1 VNFEPVFRSLRSDVR
16 GTRGMVATSQPL
28 AAEAGLDALRR
39 GGTAADAAVA
49 AGAMLSVVEPV
60 STGPGG
66 DAFALV
72 YEAETGKVH
81 ALNGSGRSAA
91 GTSREE
97 LRRLMYSRMPT
108 YTAHTVT
115 VPGAV
120 AAWGDLLDRFGRMDL
135 ETALAPAIRAAE
147 EGYPVTDWIAFGWS
161 RQVEKLL
168 RAPGWLSGD
177 IYNGPEQASGHEL
190 LLDGRAPRPGDLMR
204 IPTLG
209 ATLREIAA
217 GGPDVFYRGPF
228 AAKMAEH
235 VQRYGGWITEEDLAA
250 HAGEWTEPIAV
261 GYGDVTLFECPPNG
275 QGLAAAIAAGIADG
289 LDLAA
294 ADEADR
300 QHLLVEAMR
309 IGFADAFRRVADPE
323 HLDLDVSELLS
334 ADYFARRRDDIDRDR
349 TAVGVAPGGP
359 ALGKDTVY
367 VSAVDGDGNAVSYIQ
382 SLYMGTGTG
391 LVVPGTGVS
400 LQNRGAG
407 FSFDPAHPNAVGPG
421 KRPYHTIIPAMTTR
435 GGALHACFGVMGGDM
450 QPQGHLQ
457 VLSNLLDR
465 GMTPQAALD
474 APRWRITWGKTP
486 DPCGPLT
493 VERGFA
499 PDVAEMFERRGH
511 RPKPVTGAARIGMGG
526 GQVIVSD
533 PESGVLT
540 GGSDPRKDGAALTY

>member
-1 VNFEPVFRSLRSDVR
+1 MNFEPTFHSRRSDVR

-28 AAEAGLDALRR
+28 AAEAGLEALRR

-49 AGAMLSVVEPV
+49 AGVMLSVVEPV

-72 YEAETGKVH
+72 FEAASGKVF

-120 AAWGDLLDRFGRMDL
+120 AAWSDLLSRFGRLGL
-135 ETALAPAIRAAE
+135 EAALAPAIRAAE
-147 EGYPVTDWIAFGWS
+147 EGFPVTDWIAYGWS

-168 RAPGWLSGD
+168 RSPGWPSGD
-177 IYNGPEQASGHEL
+177 IANGPAQASGHEL
-190 LLDGRAPRPGDLMR
+190 LLGGRAPRAGELMR

-209 ATLREIAA
+209 ATLREIAD
-217 GGPDVFYRGPF
+217 GGPDALYRGPF
-228 AAKMAEH
+228 AAKMAGH
-235 VQRYGGWITEEDLAA
+235 VQRYGGWITEADLAA
-250 HAGEWTEPIAV
+250 HASEWTEPIAV
-261 GYGDVTLFECPPNG
+261 DYGEVRLHECPPNG
-275 QGLAAAIAAGIADG
+275 QGLAAAIAVGIADG
-289 LDLAA
+289 FDLAA

-309 IGFADAFRRVADPE
+309 IGFADAFRRVADPG
-323 HLDLDVSELLS
+323 HLDVDVGDLLTE
-334 ADYFARRRDDIDRDR
+334 DGFARRRDGIDRAR
-349 TAVGVAPGGP
+349 TARSIAAGGP
-359 ALGKDTVY
+359 ERGDDTVY
-367 VSAVDGDGNAVSYIQ
+367 VSAVDGEGNAVSFIQ

-407 FSFDPAHPNAVGPG
+407 FSFDPAHPNAVGPS

-465 GMTPQAALD
+465 GMSPQAALD
-474 APRWRITWGKTP
+474 APRWRITWGRDP
-486 DPCGPLT
+486 DPCGPLA
-493 VERGFA
+493 VEEGF
-499 PDVAEMFERRGH
+499 PPEVVEMFEKRGH
-511 RPKPVTGAARIGMGG
+511 RPSHVTGAERIGMGG
-526 GQVIVSD
+526 GQVITRD
-533 PESGVLT
+533 PASGVLT
-540 GGSDPRKDGAALTY
+540 GGSDPRKDGMAIAF